1 MGFRVQVTAE
11 LVHATSHALE
21 LLVQAKPRLGA
32 WCDVPPVLV
41 FTDGGVEDEMARV
54 THGALILDPWSG
66 QAFFFGDHI
75 PTAFV
80 EFWKRSGKRQVISQA
95 EIFPVLVAKETWGH
109 ILENRSVLWFLDND
123 SARLA
128 LVRNFS
134 PVLDNFC
141 LLQLNAQLDM
151 LVQARHWYARVPS
164 KSNPS
169 DDASRLDFSPYTY
182 AAQSTPRYA
191 RAMEALKGF
200 QRLTESVEKGES
212 GKH

>member
-1 MGFRVQVTAE
+1 MKLQLAELREAQGASISRTKVESLKGKLLYAAGHTYGRCTQLACQLLHRFSGMGSRVQVTAE

-109 ILENRSVLWFLDND
+109 ILENRSVLWFLDNE
-123 SARLA
+123 R
-128 LVRNFS
+128 FS
-134 PVLDNFC
+134 QIGVGAE
-141 LLQLNAQLDM
+141 LLTCA
-151 LVQARHWYARVPS
+151 
-164 KSNPS
+164 
-169 DDASRLDFSPYTY
+169 
-182 AAQSTPRYA
+182 
-191 RAMEALKGF
+191 G
-200 QRLTESVEKGES
+200 
-212 GKH
+212 